1 MAFCITFLLLL
12 TFGCSATV
20 QQLYREAESRSQV
33 AHAPGR
39 FVPQYRP
46 AQEPARFQPRP
57 VQWPSRVQT
66 PTQVQNPF
74 LQSKQT
80 FNEPLTWRFPE
91 DPVKEV
97 QLAID
102 EQRPLP
108 VPASSV
114 AVQCGE
120 TAARVEVKRDLLGIG
135 QLIHPAD
142 LTLGGCAVTGEDASA
157 QVLIFVTELHGCGS
171 TLTMIED
178 SLVYVF
184 TLRYTPATLVDYTCI
199 VFFHDVS
206 SDSVKPTWNP
216 YASTKVAEELLYF
229 SLRLMT
235 DNWQLERPSKEYV
248 LGDNI
253 NFEASVVQFYH
264 VPLRVFVDNCVAT
277 VIPNTN
283 TVPRYAFIENRG
295 CLVDTKL
302 TGSRSQFIPRTMDDT
317 LQFQIEA
324 FRFHVVNT
332 GSLYITCL
340 LKATTA
346 SAPIDHENKA
356 CSFSNGWSE
365 ASKKDQ
371 VCGCCDTDCG
381 MRREPAPGTCAL
393 QSSVAQSIPGCLP
406 GGAHF
411 CPTPIPRYLIHLNLW
426 LNWWS
431 VLGWNK
437 KVHPLSH
444 PGID

>member
-1 MAFCITFLLLL
+1 MCYIFGCCGKDASLKKLLLL
-12 TFGCSATV
+12 GNRSKDIINQEWATPV
-20 QQLYREAESRSQV
+20 LSGQNDVTLLPHPYQV

-39 FVPQYRP
+39 LVPQYRP
-46 AQEPARFQPRP
+46 VQEPARFQPRP

-80 FNEPLTWRFPE
+80 FNEPL
-91 DPVKEV
+91 
-97 QLAID
+97 
-102 EQRPLP
+102 PL
-108 VPASSV
+108 PASSI

-157 QVLIFVTELHGCGS
+157 QVLIFVTELHECGS
-171 TLTMIED
+171 TLTMTED

-184 TLRYTPATLVDYTCI
+184 TLRYTPATLGSSPI
-199 VFFHDVS
+199 VRTREVVVWVECHYQRNHDVS
-206 SDSVKPTWNP
+206 SGSVKPTWNP

-253 NFEASVVQFYH
+253 NFEASVVQFFH

-277 VIPNTN
+277 VIPNAN

-317 LQFQIEA
+317 LQFQIKA
-324 FRFHVVNT
+324 FRFHVVNS

-356 CSFSNGWSE
+356 CSFSNGWRE

-381 MRREPAPGTCAL
+381 MRREPDPGFRWEQET
-393 QSSVAQSIPGCLP
+393 SIGP
-406 GGAHF
+406 
-411 CPTPIPRYLIHLNLW
+411 LNIKEKL
-426 LNWWS
+426 L
-431 VLGWNK
+431 
-437 KVHPLSH
+437 
-444 PGID
+444 D

>member
-1 MAFCITFLLLL
+1 MALCITFLLLL

-20 QQLYREAESRSQV
+20 QQLYREAESWSQV
-33 AHAPGR
+33 ANTPGR
-39 FVPQYRP
+39 LVPQYRP
-46 AQEPARFQPRP
+46 VQEPARFQPSP
-57 VQWPSRVQT
+57 LQWPARVQT
-66 PTQVQNPF
+66 PQFQNPF

-80 FNEPLTWRFPE
+80 FNETLTWRYPE

-108 VPASSV
+108 VPASSI

-157 QVLIFVTELHGCGS
+157 QVLIFVTELHECGS
-171 TLTMIED
+171 TLTMTDD

-184 TLRYTPATLVDYTCI
+184 TLRYTPATLGSSPI
-199 VFFHDVS
+199 VRTREVVVWVECHYQRNHVS

-235 DNWQLERPSKEYV
+235 DNWHLERPSKEYV

-253 NFEASVVQFYH
+253 NFEASVVQFFH
-264 VPLRVFVDNCVAT
+264 VPLRVFVDTCVAT
-277 VIPNTN
+277 VIPNAN
-283 TVPRYAFIENRG
+283 AVPRYAFIENRG

-346 SAPIDHENKA
+346 SSPIDHENKA
-356 CSFSNGWSE
+356 CSFSNGWRE
-365 ASKKDQ
+365 ANKKDQ

-381 MRREPAPGTCAL
+381 MRREPDPDFRWEQEA
-393 QSSVAQSIPGCLP
+393 SIGP
-406 GGAHF
+406 
-411 CPTPIPRYLIHLNLW
+411 LNIKEKL
-426 LNWWS
+426 L
-431 VLGWNK
+431 
-437 KVHPLSH
+437 
-444 PGID
+444 D

>member
-1 MAFCITFLLLL
+1 MAFCIKIILLL
-12 TFGCSATV
+12 TFGCLATV
-20 QQLYREAESRSQV
+20 QQIYQAEESRRQV

-57 VQWPSRVQT
+57 VQWPARVQT
-66 PTQVQNPF
+66 PKQVQNPF

-91 DPVKEV
+91 DPIKEV

-102 EQRPLP
+102 EQSPLP
-108 VPASSV
+108 VPANSV

-120 TAARVEVKRDLLGIG
+120 TAAHVEVKRDLLGIG
-135 QLIHPAD
+135 QLIHAAD
-142 LTLGGCAVTGEDASA
+142 LTLGGCTVTGEDASA
-157 QVLIFVTELHGCGS
+157 QVLIFDTELHGCGS
-171 TLTMIED
+171 TLTMTDD

-184 TLRYTPATLVDYTCI
+184 TLRYTPATLGSSPI
-199 VFFHDVS
+199 VRTREVELWVECHYQRKHDVS
-206 SDSVKPTWNP
+206 SGAVKPTWNP

-235 DNWQLERPSKEYV
+235 DNWQLERPSNEYI

-264 VPLRVFVDNCVAT
+264 VPLRVFVDRCVAT
-277 VIPNTN
+277 VIPNIN
-283 TVPRYAFIENRG
+283 TVPRYAFIENHG

-302 TGSRSQFIPRTMDDT
+302 TGSRSQFIPRTMDDK
-317 LQFQIEA
+317 LRFQIEA
-324 FRFHVVNT
+324 FRFQVVNT

-346 SAPIDHENKA
+346 SARIDHENKA
-356 CSFSNGWSE
+356 CSFLNGWHE
-365 ASKKDQ
+365 ANGKDQ
-371 VCGCCDTDCG
+371 ACGCCDTDCG
-381 MRREPAPGTCAL
+381 MKREPDPGFQWA
-393 QSSVAQSIPGCLP
+393 QEASVGP
-406 GGAHF
+406 
-411 CPTPIPRYLIHLNLW
+411 LNIKEKL
-426 LNWWS
+426 L
-431 VLGWNK
+431 
-437 KVHPLSH
+437 H
-444 PGID
+444 

>member
-1 MAFCITFLLLL
+1 K
-12 TFGCSATV
+12 
-20 QQLYREAESRSQV
+20 Y
-33 AHAPGR
+33 
-39 FVPQYRP
+39 
-46 AQEPARFQPRP
+46 
-57 VQWPSRVQT
+57 
-66 PTQVQNPF
+66 
-74 LQSKQT
+74 
-80 FNEPLTWRFPE
+80 PE

-108 VPASSV
+108 VPASSI

-157 QVLIFVTELHGCGS
+157 QVLIFVTELHECGS
-171 TLTMIED
+171 TLTMTED

-184 TLRYTPATLVDYTCI
+184 TLRYTPATLGSSPI
-199 VFFHDVS
+199 VRTREVVVWVECRYQRNHYVS

-253 NFEASVVQFYH
+253 NFEASVVQFFH
-264 VPLRVFVDNCVAT
+264 VPLRVLVDNCVAT
-277 VIPNTN
+277 VIPNAN
-283 TVPRYAFIENRG
+283 TVPRYTFIGNRG

-324 FRFHVVNT
+324 FRFHSGYIWQGVHFACT
-332 GSLYITCL
+332 YYMQHSLF
-340 LKATTA
+340 
-346 SAPIDHENKA
+346 NR
-356 CSFSNGWSE
+356 WRE

-381 MRREPAPGTCAL
+381 MRREPDPGTCAL
-393 QSSVAQSIPGCLP
+393 QSSVCQSWTKMCTW
-406 GGAHF
+406 GAH
-411 CPTPIPRYLIHLNLW
+411 
-426 LNWWS
+426 
-431 VLGWNK
+431 
-437 KVHPLSH
+437 LS
-444 PGID
+444 

>member
-1 MAFCITFLLLL
+1 MALCITFLLLL

-20 QQLYREAESRSQV
+20 QQLYRDAEAWSQA

-46 AQEPARFQPRP
+46 VQEPARFQPRP
-57 VQWPSRVQT
+57 VQWPARVQT
-66 PTQVQNPF
+66 PMQVQKPF
-74 LQSKQT
+74 LLSKQT
-80 FNEPLTWRFPE
+80 FNEPLTWRYPE

-120 TAARVEVKRDLLGIG
+120 NAARVEVKRDLLGIG

-142 LTLGGCAVTGEDASA
+142 LTLGGCAVTGEDTSA
-157 QVLIFVTELHGCGS
+157 QVLIFVTELHKCGS
-171 TLTMIED
+171 TLTMTED

-184 TLRYTPATLVDYTCI
+184 TLRYTPATLGSSPI
-199 VFFHDVS
+199 VRTREVVFWVECHYQRNHDVS

-248 LGDNI
+248 LGENI

-317 LQFQIEA
+317 LRFQIEA
-324 FRFHVVNT
+324 FRFHVGNT
-332 GSLYITCL
+332 GSLYVTCL

-346 SAPIDHENKA
+346 SAPIDYENKA
-356 CSFSNGWSE
+356 CSFSNGRWRE

-381 MRREPAPGTCAL
+381 MRREPDPGF
-393 QSSVAQSIPGCLP
+393 QWEQDISVGP
-406 GGAHF
+406 
-411 CPTPIPRYLIHLNLW
+411 LNIKEKL
-426 LNWWS
+426 L
-431 VLGWNK
+431 
-437 KVHPLSH
+437 
-444 PGID
+444 D